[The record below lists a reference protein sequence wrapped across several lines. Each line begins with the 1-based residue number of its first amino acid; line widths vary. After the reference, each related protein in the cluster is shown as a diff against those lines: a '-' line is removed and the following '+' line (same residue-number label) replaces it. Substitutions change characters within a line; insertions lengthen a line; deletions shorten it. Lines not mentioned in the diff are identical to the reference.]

1 MRCSHT
7 LGHPKRKADGEQGG
21 SATKRPKRVE
31 GLTEGVDLEV
41 RKVRAL
47 ERIAAQLERVGDRL
61 ERMGG
66 EARLGNDL
74 AALVYLRDTEF
85 ESVDWA
91 HRDRLAELAARTGEL
106 DIERKWREDQEGKGG
121 QI

>member
-7 LGHPKRKADGEQGG
+7 LGRPKRRADGEQGG
-21 SATKRPKRVE
+21 SAAKRPKRVE

-47 ERIAAQLERVGDRL
+47 EKLAAQLERVGDRL

-66 EARLGNDL
+66 EATTSPPLSICATHNSKAWIGPIGIGSPSSLLGAGNL
-74 AALVYLRDTEF
+74 T
-85 ESVDWA
+85 
-91 HRDRLAELAARTGEL
+91 
-106 DIERKWREDQEGKGG
+106 
-121 QI
+121 